1 MPMECMY
8 RGPPLKKPRY
18 HGDILEAAVD
28 LPLWDVEGSDSRM
41 MLSERDRAGGNPG
54 YEKVRRAR
62 LEKALR
68 VLLDDRTAKD
78 GKVRDMDEIL
88 KDMADMEDKEDSNR
102 VLFWQKVNGQ

>member
-1 MPMECMY
+1 M
-8 RGPPLKKPRY
+8 
-18 HGDILEAAVD
+18 
-28 LPLWDVEGSDSRM
+28 
-41 MLSERDRAGGNPG
+41 
-54 YEKVRRAR
+54 RRAR